1 MNAKNG
7 RTRTRSL
14 KRHVISRGPNFV
26 AVVVVVVVVVRGAD
40 QKKKVVC
47 IVLWLAW

>member
-26 AVVVVVVVVVRGAD
+26 AVVVVVVVVRGAD

>member
-26 AVVVVVVVVVRGAD
+26 AVVVVVVRGAD